1 MAEGELSEFLAR
13 HPWPE
18 PMLAGHRPPL
28 EFLWR
33 FEIEASVEAMWPL
46 LSDTS
51 RFNRALGLSEM
62 HFEERDGQLC
72 GSSVNGGLR
81 HAWIEVPWQWVYGQH
96 QIAVRDYSKG
106 FGRYV
111 RGIYEITEV
120 SPTRFVLWVYFGW
133 IPRNVVGGW
142 VLKLALP
149 SLEHDYRRVLDGL
162 ASAAREAQISPLYQV
177 ALLALAPPEAVQ
189 LAGKVTELLAADQ
202 PPALVERLAQHL
214 RCSDELELARIQP
227 KRLAREWA
235 VEPRALLK
243 LMLHATR
250 VGLLDLAWDIVC
262 PHCRGTRETHASL
275 SRIPGESRC
284 EVCEIGFDTRAEVSV
299 EVTFKVNPAV
309 RKVTERKWCAAE
321 PALRPHILV
330 NLRLEPGERR
340 RITLGL
346 DEGRYRLRC
355 RGDQDHA
362 TLELRGDGQVSDEPL
377 VWTPGLRASAA
388 LPASNASFELHND
401 SALARDF
408 ILERAGWSEDAL
420 RPGDL
425 LSLAEFRD
433 LFSEDYLAADVQL
446 VVGMQTLLFTDMV
459 GSTSFYASR
468 GDAEAF
474 VQVRQHFAEIFE
486 VVAAHDGVVVKTIG
500 DAVMAAFADAAS
512 AVRAAHAIQLRF
524 PASREDLEIRVRIS
538 MNRGSCI
545 AVRFNTDID
554 YFGNAV
560 NLAAKLQGS
569 AGAGQVAFSRTVH
582 EAPGVVEALAELG
595 VELEVLSASL
605 PALGGDIEVLRW
617 TAADGVDPSH
627 SLAIPASAISRR

>member
-1 MAEGELSEFLAR
+1 VVEGKLSEFLAR
-13 HPWPE
+13 YPWPAS
-18 PMLAGHRPPL
+18 MRAGHRPPL

-33 FEIEASVEAMWPL
+33 FEIDAPLEAMWPL

-51 RFNRALGLSEM
+51 RFNRALGLAEM
-62 HFEERDGQLC
+62 HYEERDGQLF
-72 GSSVNGGLR
+72 GTAVNGGMR
-81 HAWIEVPWQWVYGQH
+81 QAWVEVPWQWIFGQH
-96 QIAVRDYSKG
+96 QIAIRDYSQG

-111 RGIYEITEV
+111 RGIYEVGEV
-120 SPTRFVLWVYFGW
+120 SAESFVLWVYFGW
-133 IPRNVVGGW
+133 IPRNFLGGW

-162 ASAAREAQISPLYQV
+162 ASAAREARISPLYQV
-177 ALLALAPPEAVQ
+177 ALLQLAPTEEVQ
-189 LAGKVTELLAADQ
+189 LAGKVSELLAADQ

-214 RCSDELELARIQP
+214 RCTDELELARIQP

-235 VEPRALLK
+235 VEPRALLE

-262 PHCRGTRETHASL
+262 PHCRGTRESHANL

-299 EVTFKVNPAV
+299 EVTFKVNQAV
-309 RKVTERKWCAAE
+309 RKVSERKWCAAE
-321 PALRPHILV
+321 PAHRPHILV

-340 RITLGL
+340 RITLRL

-362 TLELRGDGQVSDEPL
+362 ALELRDDGQASGESL
-377 VWTPGLRASAA
+377 VWTPSLRASAA
-388 LPASNASFELHND
+388 LLASEASFELHND
-401 SALARDF
+401 TELARDF
-408 ILERAGWSEDAL
+408 ILERAGWSDDAL

-425 LSLAEFRD
+425 LSLAAFRD
-433 LFSEDYLAADVQL
+433 LFSGDYLAADVQL

-474 VQVRQHFAEIFE
+474 VQVRQHFSEIFE
-486 VVAAHDGVVVKTIG
+486 VVAIHDGVVVKTIG

-512 AVRAAHAIQLRF
+512 AVRAAHAIQRRF
-524 PASREDLEIRVRIS
+524 PASREDLAIRVRIS

-569 AGAGQVAFSRTVH
+569 AGAGQVAFSRAVH
-582 EAPGVVEALAELG
+582 EAPGVVEVLADLG
-595 VELEVLSASL
+595 AEIEVLSASL

-617 TAADGVDPSH
+617 TAEDGMDPSH
-627 SLAIPASAISRR
+627 SLAIPRGQI